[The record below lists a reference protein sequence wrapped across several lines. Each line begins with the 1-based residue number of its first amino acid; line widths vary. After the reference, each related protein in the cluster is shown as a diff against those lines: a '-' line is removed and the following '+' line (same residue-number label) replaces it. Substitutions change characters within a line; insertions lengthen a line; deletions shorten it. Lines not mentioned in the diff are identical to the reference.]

1 MKTPW
6 VRITPSL
13 RRARIADLLPVSAS
27 LSRVA
32 GEIPEGTCIRCIQV
46 DPRRRACRLE
56 VVSPQSCDQKGAELL
71 RSAFQEMF
79 PDFDSVEVVERSSS
93 PCEDL
98 DSWLKDNW
106 SNLVS
111 ELMKDVPS
119 ANGWMGSARPR
130 LESGCLIVE
139 IENQAGVEVLKNKRV
154 DDALSAVIL
163 MQAGHRVR
171 VRLRAGDF
179 SETAR
184 AIEQQQEEE
193 RQRYVEELLS
203 DSSPSPAHRKRE
215 AEGSRAKQSVLYGRD
230 ISAAPSRVSD
240 IVSEDP
246 RVVIEGRIFEL
257 ESRPLKNGK
266 TLVSFC
272 ITDDTDS
279 IQVKVFDTEE
289 GNLAQSL
296 SEGDWVVVEGAT
308 RYDSFSR
315 ELVVTARNIV
325 RGEAPSVVDDAPVKR
340 VELHLHT
347 KMSAMD
353 SVVDCSEAVKMAA
366 QWGHP
371 AIAVTDHG
379 VVQSF
384 PEAFRTGAK
393 HGIKIIYGME
403 GYLIDDPGEGV
414 DSESGDND
422 QGETG
427 EYHHVVILAKN
438 QTGLKNL
445 YRLVSKSHLEHFY
458 KKPRILRHELAELR
472 EGLILGSACE
482 AGELFRAVVSGE
494 PDERLREIAAFYDYL
509 EIQPI
514 GNNAFMVQSG
524 TVASRKDLEE
534 MNRKIVQIGRE
545 LGKPVVATGD
555 VHYLRPRDAIYRA
568 ILMAGQKYE
577 DADNQ
582 APLYLRTTG
591 EMLEEFGYLG
601 DSDAQWVVIE
611 APNEVAAMVEGGIR
625 PMPEGLHSPKMEGAE
640 EQIRD
645 MSFSNAR
652 RIYGDPLPQVV
663 QERLERELSAIIGNG
678 FAVNYLIAYRVVAK
692 SLEAGYQVGSRG
704 SVGSSLVATM
714 CHISEVNPLPPH
726 YLCKGCKYSEFIV
739 DGSVGTGFDLPA
751 KDCPRCGQPLHK
763 DGVDIP
769 FETFMGF
776 KGDKVPDIDLNFAD
790 VFLSDIHRFTEELFG
805 SDRIYRAGTV
815 ATIADKTAYGFVKA
829 YAEERNL
836 TLRSAEITRLA
847 LGITGVKRSTGQH
860 PGGLLVVP
868 EGYDICDFCPVQ
880 YPADNRE
887 SRVITSHFSYHDSG
901 IDECLTKLD
910 LLGKVDPTTLKMLE
924 DLTGIA
930 PTDIPLHDPDTLAIF
945 SGMEPLGIS
954 GEELGLTVGSL
965 GIPEFNTP
973 FLRQILEEVRPKTFD
988 ELIKI
993 MGLSHGKDVWLN
1005 NAQDLISSK
1014 AASSL
1019 SEVICCRDDIML
1031 ALIHKGMDKALAF
1044 SIMEKV
1050 RKGRPLSEDDEEAIE
1065 KVGMPN
1071 WYVNS
1076 CKKITYLFPKAHAA
1090 AYVFMAVRLA
1100 YFKVHYPLEFYA
1112 AYLSTRCDS
1121 FDPVATVDGIG
1132 AVRARIAEIRS
1143 KGDAATPREVA
1154 LADELE
1160 VVLEAQLRG
1169 VRFLPVDIY
1178 NSEPRAF
1185 TIEEGCLRMPFV
1197 SIPGLGISA
1206 GESIVSARRER
1217 PFTSLEDLRSRTK
1230 LTKTLIDLMCSMGV
1244 LRDLPET
1251 DQLSLFA

>member
-1 MKTPW
+1 M
-6 VRITPSL
+6 L
-13 RRARIADLLPVSAS
+13 
-27 LSRVA
+27 
-32 GEIPEGTCIRCIQV
+32 
-46 DPRRRACRLE
+46 
-56 VVSPQSCDQKGAELL
+56 
-71 RSAFQEMF
+71 
-79 PDFDSVEVVERSSS
+79 PDFDSIEIVVGSCAPRD
-93 PCEDL
+93 DL
-98 DSWLKDNW
+98 GRWLEDNW
-106 SNLVS
+106 SGLVS
-111 ELMKDVPS
+111 ELMKDAPS
-119 ANGWMGSARPR
+119 TNGWMGSARPR
-130 LESGCLIVE
+130 LESDCLIVE
-139 IENQAGVEVLKNKRV
+139 VENQPGVEVLKSKRI
-154 DDALSAVIL
+154 DDALSTIIQMHTA
-163 MQAGHRVR
+163 HRVR
-171 VRLRAGDF
+171 VRLRVGDF
-179 SETAR
+179 RETAR
-184 AIEQQQEEE
+184 AIELQQEEE
-193 RQRYVEELLS
+193 RQRYVDELLN
-203 DSSPSPAHRKRE
+203 DSSPGSARDRRE
-215 AEGSRAKQSVLYGRD
+215 AEGSRVKQSVLYGKD
-230 ISAAPSRVSD
+230 ISATRSRVSD
-240 IVSEDP
+240 IVTEDP
-246 RVVIEGRIFEL
+246 RVVIEGRVFAV
-257 ESRPLKNGK
+257 ESRLLKSGK

-272 ITDDTDS
+272 VTDYTDS
-279 IQVKVFDTEE
+279 IQVKAFDADE
-289 GNLAQSL
+289 GKLARSL
-296 SEGDWVVVEGAT
+296 SGGDWIVVEGAA

-325 RGEAPSVVDDAPVKR
+325 RGDAPSIVDDAPVKR

-353 SVVDCSEAVKMAA
+353 SVVDCSDAVKMAA
-366 QWGHP
+366 GWGHP

-393 HGIKIIYGME
+393 HGIKIIYGVE
-403 GYLIDDPGEGV
+403 GYLVDDSGQGPNSEPEDDDQSEAGV
-414 DSESGDND
+414 
-422 QGETG
+422 
-427 EYHHVVILAKN
+427 YHIVILAKN
-438 QTGLKNL
+438 QAGLKNL
-445 YRLVSKSHLEHFY
+445 YKLVSKAHLEHFY
-458 KKPRILRHELAELR
+458 KKPRILRHELSELR
-472 EGLILGSACE
+472 EGLIVGSACE
-482 AGELFRAVVSGE
+482 AGELFQAVLAGE
-494 PDERLREIAAFYDYL
+494 PDDRLREIASFYDYL

-524 TVASRKDLEE
+524 RVSSQADLQEI
-534 MNRKIVQIGRE
+534 NRKIVKLARE

-555 VHYLRPRDAIYRA
+555 VHFLRPRDAVYRA

-582 APLYLRTTG
+582 APLYLRTTS
-591 EMLEEFGYLG
+591 EMLEEFEYLG
-601 DSDAQWVVIE
+601 DRDARWVVIE
-611 APNEVAAMVEGGIR
+611 APNEIAGMVEDAIR
-625 PMPEGLHSPKMEGAE
+625 PLPEGLHSPKMEGAE
-640 EQIRD
+640 ERIRD

-652 RIYGDPLPQVV
+652 RIYGDPLPEIVE
-663 QERLERELSAIIGNG
+663 ERLERELSAIIGNG

-714 CHISEVNPLPPH
+714 CQISEVNPLPPH
-726 YLCKGCKYSEFIV
+726 YLCSGCKYSEFV
-739 DGSVGTGFDLPA
+739 AGGSVGTGFDLPA
-751 KDCPRCGQPLHK
+751 KNCPRCGLSLQK

-769 FETFMGF
+769 FETFLGF

-790 VFLSDIHRFTEELFG
+790 VFLSEIHRFTEELFG

-836 TLRSAEITRLA
+836 TLRGAEITRLA
-847 LGITGVKRSTGQH
+847 LGVTGVKRSTGQH

-868 EGYDICDFCPVQ
+868 DGYDICDFCPVQ

-901 IDECLTKLD
+901 IEECLTKLD

-930 PTDIPLHDPDTLAIF
+930 PTDIPLDDPDTLAIF
-945 SGMEPLGIS
+945 SGLEPLGIS
-954 GEELGLTVGSL
+954 PEDLGLTIGSL
-965 GIPEFNTP
+965 AIPEFNTP

-988 ELIKI
+988 ELVRI

-1005 NAQDLISSK
+1005 NAQDLISNGQ
-1014 AASSL
+1014 AASL

-1050 RKGRPLSEDDEEAIE
+1050 RKGRSLSDEDE
-1065 KVGMPN
+1065 KAMTAVGMPD
-1071 WYVNS
+1071 WYVDS

-1100 YFKVHYPLEFYA
+1100 YLKVHYPLEFYA

-1121 FDPVATVDGIG
+1121 FDAVASVEGIG

-1143 KGDAATPREVA
+1143 KGEAATPREMA

-1178 NSEPRAF
+1178 NSEPRVVA
-1185 TIEEGCLRMPFV
+1185 IEGGALRMPFV
-1197 SIPGLGISA
+1197 SIPGLGVSA

>member
-1 MKTPW
+1 
-6 VRITPSL
+6 VD
-13 RRARIADLLPVSAS
+13 A
-27 LSRVA
+27 
-32 GEIPEGTCIRCIQV
+32 EILESTCIRCVEV
-46 DPRRRACRLE
+46 DLGRRACRLE
-56 VVSPQSCDQKGAELL
+56 LASLCRCDQNSADLL
-71 RSAFQEMF
+71 RSAFLEIL
-79 PDFDSVEVVERSSS
+79 PGFDSLEIVQLPNQ
-93 PCEDL
+93 PCKDL
-98 DSWLKDNW
+98 DSWLEDNW
-106 SNLVS
+106 NDLVS
-111 ELMKDVPS
+111 ELMKDMPS
-119 ANGWMGSARPR
+119 ANGWMVSARPR
-130 LESGCLIVE
+130 LESDCLKVE
-139 IENQAGVEVLKNKRV
+139 VENQAGVEVLKGKRI
-154 DDALSAVIL
+154 DDALSAAIL
-163 MQAGHRVR
+163 MRAGHRIR
-171 VRLRAGDF
+171 VRLSVGDF
-179 SETAR
+179 RDTAK
-184 AIEQQQEEE
+184 AIELQQEEE
-193 RQRYVEELLS
+193 RQRYVDELLN
-203 DSSPSPAHRKRE
+203 DSSPGPAHDKTE
-215 AEGSRAKQSVLYGRD
+215 AEGSRAKQPVLYGKD

-240 IVSEDP
+240 IVSEDT
-246 RVVIEGRIFEL
+246 RVVIEGRVFAV
-257 ESRPLKNGK
+257 ESRLLKNGK

-272 ITDDTDS
+272 ISDDTDS
-279 IQVKVFDTEE
+279 IQVKVFEEE
-289 GNLAQSL
+289 GKLARSL
-296 SEGDWVVVEGAT
+296 SEGDWVVVEGSA

-315 ELVVTARNIV
+315 ELVLVARNVV
-325 RGEAPSVVDDAPVKR
+325 RGDAPSVVDDAQVKR

-353 SVVDCSEAVKMAA
+353 AVVDCSEAVKMAA
-366 QWGHP
+366 EWGHP

-384 PEAFRTGAK
+384 PEAFRAGAK

-403 GYLIDDPGEGV
+403 GYLVDDPDEGV
-414 DSESGDND
+414 DAGSAAGDSAEN
-422 QGETG
+422 G
-427 EYHHVVILAKN
+427 EYHHIVILAKN
-438 QTGLKNL
+438 QAGLKNL

-458 KKPRILRHELAELR
+458 KKPRIVRHELSELR

-482 AGELFRAVVSGE
+482 AGELFQAVLAGE
-494 PDERLREIAAFYDYL
+494 PDDRLREIASFYDYL

-524 TVASRKDLEE
+524 KVASRKDLEE
-534 MNRKIVQIGRE
+534 INRKIVELGRE
-545 LGKPVVATGD
+545 LGKPAVATGD
-555 VHYLRPRDAIYRA
+555 VHFLRPRDAIYRA

-591 EMLEEFGYLG
+591 EMLEEFAYLA
-601 DSDAQWVVIE
+601 DSDSRWVVIE
-611 APNEVAAMVEGGIR
+611 APNEIAGMVEDGIR

-645 MSFSNAR
+645 MSFRNAR
-652 RIYGDPLPQVV
+652 RLYGDPLPEIVE
-663 QERLERELSAIIGNG
+663 ERLERELSAIIGNG
-678 FAVNYLIAYRVVAK
+678 FAVNYLVAFRVVAK

-714 CHISEVNPLPPH
+714 CRISEVNPLPPH
-726 YLCKGCKYSEFIV
+726 YLCKGCKYSEFIT

-751 KDCPRCGQPLHK
+751 KDCPRCGLPLRK

-836 TLRSAEITRLA
+836 TLRSAEVTRLA
-847 LGITGVKRSTGQH
+847 LGVTGVKRSTGQH

-880 YPADNRE
+880 YPADNKE
-887 SRVITSHFSYHDSG
+887 SRIITSHFSYHDSG

-930 PTDIPLHDPDTLAIF
+930 PTDIPLDDPDTLAIF
-945 SGMEPLGIS
+945 SGLEPLGIS
-954 GEELGLTVGSL
+954 AEDLGLTIGSL

-1005 NAQDLISSK
+1005 NAQDLISSG

-1031 ALIHKGMDKALAF
+1031 SLIHRGMDKALAF
-1044 SIMEKV
+1044 SITEKV
-1050 RKGRPLSEDDEEAIE
+1050 RKGRPLSEEDEKAIE
-1065 KVGMPN
+1065 KAGMPD
-1071 WYVNS
+1071 WYVDS

-1112 AYLSTRCDS
+1112 AYLSTSCNS
-1121 FDPVATVDGIG
+1121 FDAVATVGGIE

-1143 KGDAATPREVA
+1143 KGETATSREIA
-1154 LADELE
+1154 LANELE

-1169 VRFLPVDIY
+1169 VTFLPVDIY
-1178 NSEPRAF
+1178 KSEPRVFA
-1185 TIEEGCLRMPFV
+1185 IEDGSLRMPFA
-1197 SIPGLGISA
+1197 SIPGLGASA
-1206 GESIVSARRER
+1206 GESIVAARAER
-1217 PFTSLEDLRSRTK
+1217 SFTSLEDLKSRTK
-1230 LTKTLIDLMCSMGV
+1230 LTKTLVELMYSMGA